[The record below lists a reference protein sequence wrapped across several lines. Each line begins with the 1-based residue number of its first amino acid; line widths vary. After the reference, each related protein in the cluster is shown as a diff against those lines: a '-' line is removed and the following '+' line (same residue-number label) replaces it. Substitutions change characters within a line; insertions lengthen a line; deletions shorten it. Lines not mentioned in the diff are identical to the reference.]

1 MAIRGKRLPL
11 AACVLGLFLGA
22 CAEKHEPFIAKVGN
36 STITQ
41 AQLDMT
47 LAKAYGPNY
56 RSIVSADA
64 RANALDSLVRMRALA
79 DAQLAKMDKQ
89 ELAQLELEVERYR
102 EERLVET
109 YLQEYKM
116 GTPPSAA
123 EVEAYYQSN
132 IDRFTA
138 PDSYHYEILQFNGV
152 VDEQDLGEQLQKLSS
167 QASRENWQQDS
178 LPESLR
184 HLQSSTATTPVSA
197 RVRNVLS
204 RLSPGETSSLVY
216 IDNAPKL
223 FRLISKNDGER
234 QSLASATREIQRAL
248 TVQSIKNSAKEASDQ
263 VLADI
268 KVEYK

>member
-1 MAIRGKRLPL
+1 MAIRAKRLPL
-11 AACVLGLFLGA
+11 AVCVLGVFLGG
-22 CAEKHEPFIAKVGN
+22 CAEKQEPFLAKVGN

-56 RSIVSADA
+56 RSIVNADA

-79 DAQLAKMDKQ
+79 DAQLAKMD
-89 ELAQLELEVERYR
+89 ESALAQLEMEVERYR
-102 EERLVET
+102 EERLVEA

-123 EVEAYYQSN
+123 EVEAYYQNN
-132 IDRFTA
+132 IERFTA
-138 PDSYHYEILQFNGV
+138 PDSYRYEILQFKGA

-167 QASRENWQQDS
+167 QAATENWQQES
-178 LPESLR
+178 LPESLQY
-184 HLQSSTATTPVSA
+184 LQSSTATTSVSA

-216 IDNAPKL
+216 IDNVPKL
-223 FRLISKNDGER
+223 FRLISVSTGER
-234 QSLASATREIQRAL
+234 QPLTSASREIQRVL
-248 TVQSIKNSAKEASDQ
+248 TVQSIKDSAKEASDK
-263 VLADI
+263 VLADT